1 MTDLRTVMSGPVL
14 TVDPQDSAADA
25 ARLMRDEDTGDVIVM
40 RDGALLGMVTDRD
53 LAIRLVAEELDPSA
67 PLTEVMTSD
76 PVVVDADD
84 SVETAAARMRKY
96 SIRRLPV
103 VENSAVVGFIS
114 LGDLAQHI
122 DTDDTLSDISQSA
135 PNW

>member
-1 MTDLRTVMSGPVL
+1 MSGPVI
-14 TVDPQDSAADA
+14 TVDPQDTAADA

-84 SVETAAARMRKY
+84 SVETAAARMREY

-114 LGDLAQHI
+114 LGDLTQHI
-122 DTDDTLSDISQSA
+122 DTDDTLSDISQSV